1 LKRIHSG
8 TDHGQL
14 LRRDRRVV
22 AAGELTEEEIE
33 LIAKAEVPAEHA
45 DPETAAEFF
54 RRRAAGASP
63 ADLKPFLH
71 AAPDVPPMPGD
82 ELP

>member
-1 LKRIHSG
+1 MKRIHSG
-8 TDHGQL
+8 TDHGQP

-45 DPETAAEFF
+45 HLDEMLKDWRPE
-54 RRRAAGASP
+54 
-63 ADLKPFLH
+63 DLRQFVD

>member
-1 LKRIHSG
+1 LKRTHHGI
-8 TDHGQL
+8 DHGQPP
-14 LRRDRRVV
+14 RRDRRVI

-45 DPETAAEFF
+45 DPETAPEFF

-63 ADLKPFLH
+63 ADLKPLLH
-71 AAPDVPPMPGD
+71 AAPDVPPVPDD